1 VKLYDCVMCVC
12 VCVKLMTQVS
22 TKLLLPFF
30 SFISHRQAAAAAA
43 AAAAADDNADD
54 AVNVLSSCIADALF
68 PR

>member
-1 VKLYDCVMCVC
+1 MKLYDCVMCVC

-30 SFISHRQAAAAAA
+30 SFISHCQAAAAA